1 MKKEIRD
8 ISGTVEIRAE
18 GEEGGRTIEG
28 YAFKYNRESKNLGGF
43 NEVILPGALDEA
55 NTEDVVGLFNHKMDN
70 ILGRN
75 TSGTLEL
82 IDDEVG
88 LMYRI
93 NVANTTMGNDVLELV
108 KRGDVVGSSFAFSLP
123 QGGETW
129 EERDNALPLRKIN
142 SFQRIY
148 DVSPVTDPAYA
159 DTSVAKRGFEKFTD
173 IVNKNKFS
181 NRHNITASWFKLKNV

>member
-1 MKKEIRD
+1 MEKEIRYITGD
-8 ISGTVEIRAE
+8 VEVRAGSE
-18 GEEGGRTIEG
+18 GDRTIEG

-43 NEVILPGALDEA
+43 NEVILPGSLDEA
-55 NTEDVVGLFNHKMDN
+55 DLDDVVGLFNHRMDN

-82 IDDEVG
+82 ENDEVG
-88 LMYRI
+88 LKYRI
-93 NVANTTMGNDVLELV
+93 NVANTSVGNDVLELV
-108 KRGDVVGSSFAFSLP
+108 KRGDVSGSSFAFSLAP
-123 QGGETW
+123 EGETW
-129 EERDNALPLRKIN
+129 EERANALPLRKIK

-159 DTSVAKRGFEKFTD
+159 DTSVAKRGFEKFTE

-181 NRHNITASWFKLKNV
+181 NRHNITATWLKLKNV